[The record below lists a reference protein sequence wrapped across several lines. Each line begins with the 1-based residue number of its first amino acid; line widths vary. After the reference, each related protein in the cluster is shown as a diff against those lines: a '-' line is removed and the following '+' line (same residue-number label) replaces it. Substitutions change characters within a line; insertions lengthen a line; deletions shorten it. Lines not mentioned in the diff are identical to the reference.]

1 MAVELEKIASL
12 LEEAY
17 ESIST
22 LEQENVQ
29 LKQDNSTLASQAELQ
44 KEASASMWD
53 DESDMGSAVDYSS
66 PENASSE
73 GRLDD
78 FLSN

>member
-17 ESIST
+17 ENIST
-22 LEQENVQ
+22 LESENES
-29 LKQDNSTLASQAELQ
+29 LKLNNNKLSSEAELQ

-53 DESDMGSAVDYSS
+53 NANDMGSAVDYAS

-73 GRLDD
+73 SRLDD
-78 FLSN
+78 FLTD